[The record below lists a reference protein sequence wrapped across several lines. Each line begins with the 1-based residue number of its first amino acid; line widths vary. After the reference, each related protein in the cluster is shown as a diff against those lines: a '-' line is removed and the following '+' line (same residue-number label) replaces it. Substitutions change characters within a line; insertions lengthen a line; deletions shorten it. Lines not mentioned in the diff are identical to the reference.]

1 MGSGAG
7 LRGQQGCEG
16 FADVVL
22 DSEQAPIGLKNR
34 IAVTILARARLTIV
48 FILFLLERK
57 LAKDLLYG
65 AVAIFD

>member
-48 FILFLLERK
+48 FILFL
-57 LAKDLLYG
+57 
-65 AVAIFD
+65 